1 MFKGISNVD
10 ADTIIAI
17 YESLDCDFERALHQ
31 CLEMFGDGAD
41 MAETVSRFRQEFAD
55 VNSSD
60 SE

>member
-41 MAETVSRFRQEFAD
+41 MAETVSRFHQEF
-55 VNSSD
+55 SD
-60 SE
+60 DN